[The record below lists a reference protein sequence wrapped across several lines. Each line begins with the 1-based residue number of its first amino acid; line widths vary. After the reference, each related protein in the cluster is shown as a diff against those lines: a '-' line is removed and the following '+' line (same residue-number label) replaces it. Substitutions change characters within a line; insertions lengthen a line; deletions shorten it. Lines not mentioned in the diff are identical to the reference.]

1 MKFKDVKYL
10 CSTIGGLAGLPV
22 RIYEGEKRVFYY
34 SVVNFEIDP
43 ITPYENKIMG
53 VNGHIGYFITPLFHY
68 YGIVNT
74 RKYKIVIGPTRQ
86 WSAEKN
92 KLTELAF
99 LCGVHSVDT
108 ESFVSSMQALVSM
121 PLNSLLQT
129 LCAVNFALNGEKL
142 SLSDL
147 IIYDDEQ
154 LFLSRQMA
162 LESAEK
168 GYEQTERIPDA
179 EAVHNTVSMEETI
192 MNFVV
197 KGETEALKKWATSA
211 PAVRSGV
218 MSKDSLRQYKN
229 TFIVT
234 ATLVS
239 RAAIRGGL
247 QVDEALSLSDNYI
260 QKCELLF
267 SVEGIQ
273 NLQFHMVY
281 DYTERVE
288 RLRLGKAPTKLMKEV
303 SNYVQQHLSEPM
315 NIDKM
320 AKTLYLSRTHLA
332 TRFKDESGK
341 TLTEFI
347 QSQKTEEAKRLLR
360 FTDKPISAVS
370 EYLGFSS
377 QSHFSN
383 VFKKV
388 AGLTPQEYRI
398 SKGG

>member
-1 MKFKDVKYL
+1 MKLEDVKYL

-74 RKYKIVIGPTRQ
+74 RKYKIVIGPARQ

-129 LCAVNFALNGEKL
+129 LCSVNFALNGEKL

-267 SVEGIQ
+267 SLEGIQ

-332 TRFKDESGK
+332 TRFKEESGK

>member
-1 MKFKDVKYL
+1 MKLEDVKYL

-288 RLRLGKAPTKLMKEV
+288 RLRMGKAPTKLMKEV

>member
-1 MKFKDVKYL
+1 MKLEDVKYL

-332 TRFKDESGK
+332 TRFKEESGK

>member
-1 MKFKDVKYL
+1 MKLEDVKYL

-22 RIYEGEKRVFYY
+22 RIYDGEKRVFYY

-43 ITPYENKIMG
+43 ITPYENKIIG

-154 LFLSRQMA
+154 LFLSREMA
-162 LESAEK
+162 RESAEK

-332 TRFKDESGK
+332 TRFKEESGK